1 MDCGKNNEYL
11 QSPLKLKVVSYP
23 KKSGSSVMKILM
35 SSPSPGVESIVDV
48 VGCGVT
54 LIVIGLLWEVSHGP
68 TYPNI
73 AVSSSDME

>member
-1 MDCGKNNEYL
+1 
-11 QSPLKLKVVSYP
+11 
-23 KKSGSSVMKILM
+23 MKILM

-68 TYPNI
+68 TYPKI
-73 AVSSSDME
+73 AVSSSDMEKDAAVPSLPPSHRVS